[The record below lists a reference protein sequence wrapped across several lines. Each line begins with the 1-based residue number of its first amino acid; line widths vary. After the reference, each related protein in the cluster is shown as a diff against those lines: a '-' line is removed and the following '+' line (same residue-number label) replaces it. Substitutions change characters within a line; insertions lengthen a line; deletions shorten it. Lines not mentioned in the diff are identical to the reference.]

1 MYSEIFA
8 MCHHLNDN
16 QFTTKHENGF
26 NFTVEKRR
34 LENLKKSRKSRKNI
48 IQKQKQKLWDI
59 SRTIFDTHLGSVIN

>member
-1 MYSEIFA
+1 MYSGIFA

-26 NFTVEKRR
+26 NFTVEKGR

-48 IQKQKQKLWDI
+48 IQKQKQKL
-59 SRTIFDTHLGSVIN
+59 